1 MRGGGAPERAQFC
14 HCRRQEG
21 SKDGHRSGQAGGLGG
36 GTRRGCPVKSD
47 NSDSEEAGLRR
58 DWEHTNQQW
67 NCWAHTKGISEVCG
81 CEFTGKVLPCV

>member
-1 MRGGGAPERAQFC
+1 M
-14 HCRRQEG
+14 
-21 SKDGHRSGQAGGLGG
+21 
-36 GTRRGCPVKSD
+36 KSD